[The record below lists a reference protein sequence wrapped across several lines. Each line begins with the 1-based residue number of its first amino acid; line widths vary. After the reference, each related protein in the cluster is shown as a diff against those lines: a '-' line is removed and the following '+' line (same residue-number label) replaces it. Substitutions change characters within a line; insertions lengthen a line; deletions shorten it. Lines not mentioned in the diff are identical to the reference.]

1 MSNTLRIELADR
13 EGALMRLIGLIERR
27 GFAIARMDKS
37 PAESGQAMITM
48 SVAAREGARR
58 IDVLVRQISRLF
70 EVESVFA
77 PEMIPEPIAQGRASC
92 RPRA

>member
-1 MSNTLRIELADR
+1 MSNTLRIEMADR
-13 EGALMRLIGLIERR
+13 EGALMRLVGLIERR
-27 GFAIARMDKS
+27 GFAIARLDKS
-37 PAESGQAMITM
+37 PAADGQARITM

-77 PEMIPEPIAQGRASC
+77 PEMVPEPVSQGRASC
-92 RPRA
+92 RPRR